1 MNGVQDSLANV
12 SPERNGCRPRRCAGL
27 CGYFKTLKWPYHDRH
42 RPILL
47 AKCRS
52 YYSHAAAVPCRLRAV
67 FSFPLSRSRTF
78 AEAGPRKQ
86 QLLEFSNK
94 INACNWVHS
103 SVVRATNCRSAG
115 PWFKSGCALFNT
127 RPWCPTSQLRSGHTM
142 LDIDQSCC
150 HKLSS
155 SCILVSVVS
164 CRHRAVFPFPL
175 SRSRTVAEAGQRK
188 QQLLKSRKKKSAI
201 WVHSFVF

>member
-1 MNGVQDSLANV
+1 MIDIDQSCWQSVAVIAVML
-12 SPERNGCRPRRCAGL
+12 RRCRVA
-27 CGYFKTLKWPYHDRH
+27 
-42 RPILL
+42 
-47 AKCRS
+47 S
-52 YYSHAAAVPCRLRAV
+52 EQ
-67 FSFPLSRSRTF
+67 SFPLSRSRTF

-103 SVVRATNCRSAG
+103 SVVSATNCRSAS
-115 PWFKSGCALFNT
+115 PWFKSGGVLFNT
-127 RPWCPTSQLRSGHTM
+127 RPWCPTSQLRSGNTM
-142 LDIDQSCC
+142 LDIDQSCW

-155 SCILVSVVS
+155 SCIHVSVVS

-188 QQLLKSRKKKSAI
+188 QQLLKSRKNECNLGT
-201 WVHSFVF
+201 